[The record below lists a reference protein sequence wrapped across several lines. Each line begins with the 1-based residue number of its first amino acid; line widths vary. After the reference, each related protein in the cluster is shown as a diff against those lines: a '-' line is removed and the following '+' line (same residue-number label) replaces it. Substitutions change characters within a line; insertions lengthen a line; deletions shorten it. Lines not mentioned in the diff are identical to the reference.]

1 MRSSPRSIKMAGQ
14 VETLISP
21 MIAQYIT
28 PDKVGFCTVTAVEV
42 SGDLQVAD
50 VFVRA
55 INAPGGWAKE
65 LQKIA
70 PKLAHELGKTL
81 SLNQKLTIRFKP
93 DKAVKLMETLHE
105 LGLK

>member
-1 MRSSPRSIKMAGQ
+1 MRSSPRSIKMATQ
-14 VETLISP
+14 VETLISTL
-21 MIAQYIT
+21 IAQYLS
-28 PDKVGFCTVTAVEV
+28 PDKVGFCTVTAIEI

-55 INAPGGWAKE
+55 INAPGGWVKE

-70 PKLAHELGKTL
+70 PKIAHEIGKTL
-81 SLNQKLTIRFKP
+81 SLNQKLVIRFKP
-93 DKAVKLMETLHE
+93 DKAVKLMEDLQR